1 MKNKIM
7 KNKLLRIERTWAF
20 LFITPSL
27 LQFICFF
34 IIPVAFCIYAAFTDW
49 NVLKINRHFIGLDNF
64 SEMLK
69 DKKFWIA
76 IGNTFYMM
84 MPIPIYLFL
93 SLLFAL
99 GCHRG
104 TPGNKIFRTIYYL
117 PYISSIVA
125 LVVIWKWLFNYEFGI
140 VNNLL
145 FLLFSIKGPNWL
157 SDPKWIK
164 NTMVIMISW
173 KLIGITSIYYLAA
186 LKNIPESYF
195 EAAKIDG
202 ASSFQ
207 QFKKITLPLITPITF
222 YLTIIGVI
230 GSLQTFIEVQL
241 FTNDGGRD
249 YSAATIVYYVW
260 QKAFV
265 SNTMGYACSVAA
277 VFGIFILLVTAIQ
290 FKFSRQ
296 WVFLGD

>member
-1 MKNKIM
+1 M
-7 KNKLLRIERTWAF
+7 KNKLRRQEHVWGF
-20 LFITPSL
+20 LFIAPSL

-34 IIPVAFCIYAAFTDW
+34 IVPISFCIYAAFTDW
-49 NVLKINRHFIGLDNF
+49 NILRINRHFIGMGNF
-64 SEMLK
+64 SEMFK

-76 IGNTFYMM
+76 ISNTFYML

-93 SLLFAL
+93 ALLFAL

-104 TPGNKIFRTIYYL
+104 TPGNKFFRTIYYL

-125 LVVIWKWLFNYEFGI
+125 LVVIWKWLFNYEYGI

-145 FLLFSIKGPNWL
+145 QILFGIRGPNWL

-164 NTMVIMISW
+164 NTIVIMISW

-186 LKNIPESYF
+186 LKNIPGSYY
-195 EAAKIDG
+195 EAARIDG

-207 QFKKITLPLITPITF
+207 QFGKITLPLITPVTF
-222 YLTIIGVI
+222 YLTIVGVI

-241 FTNDGGRD
+241 FTSDGGRN

-265 SNTMGYACSVAA
+265 SNTIGYACAVAA
-277 VFGIFILLVTAIQ
+277 VFGIFILAVTAVQ
-290 FKFSRQ
+290 FKVSGK
-296 WVFLGD
+296 WVYQGD